1 MELSGQLPDGAA
13 GMLDDVDITQ
23 DDTVYCNIKAAE
35 CVNEITLTD
44 EQINQLERIYN
55 DKPSSISSNAIMR
68 KQVTYINRHRR
79 TVRITKNVNV
89 SEPHTRNAN
98 VSEPHTR
105 NVNVSEPHTRN
116 VNVSEPH
123 TRNVNVSEPHT
134 RNANMSEP
142 HTRNANVSLTL
153 RT

>member
-105 NVNVSEPHTRN
+105 NVSEPHTRN